1 MKWSWVL
8 PYREWMISILNKK
21 KGMKYLFYLHTPST
35 KQYQSAWMLTSHY
48 YNSTT
53 THRNNYFKLF
63 DINCRYHW
71 LILKSLNHYK
81 LLLVNQWNSNFV
93 IWNWQL
99 QRLTRDQMM
108 KLNWIEINCIAIM
121 TSQGW
126 NNTF

>member
-1 MKWSWVL
+1 MKWSWIL
-8 PYREWMISILNKK
+8 PYREWMISVLNKK
-21 KGMKYLFYLHTPST
+21 KSMKYLFYLHIPST

-63 DINCRYHW
+63 GINCRYHG

-99 QRLTRDQMM
+99 QRLTRDQMV
-108 KLNWIEINCIAIM
+108 KLNWIEINCIAIVM
-121 TSQGW
+121 SQGW